1 MNTDIT
7 PQTVRP
13 ATTPGSSDVAAAHD
27 VDRQLDHELAI
38 DAILDDCFVS
48 IGQGIGLRASLEF
61 EAVRFIRDDLRRK
74 FLAAMRQF
82 GNRWLEDRVNV
93 TAAGWMLGERAVRHA
108 NGAPTIGVDAAR
120 QATADVQ
127 RYCQLHAARRM
138 RGQHNPTSEA
148 ATALIAGY
156 WCTWDPEP

>member
-1 MNTDIT
+1 M
-7 PQTVRP
+7 
-13 ATTPGSSDVAAAHD
+13 TTEHTYDVHPGTTSGSFDAAVARD
-27 VDRQLDHELAI
+27 SEQRLDHERAVDGL
-38 DAILDDCFVS
+38 LDDCFLS

-61 EAVRFIRDDLRRK
+61 DAVLFLREHLRAK
-74 FLAAMRQF
+74 FLAAMRHF
-82 GNRWLEDRVNV
+82 GNRWLEDRPNV
-93 TAAGWMLGERAVRHA
+93 TAVAWMLGERAVRYA
-108 NGAPTIGVDAAR
+108 DGAPTIGVDAMR

-138 RGQHNPTSEA
+138 RGRHNPTSEA